1 MPAHVID
8 SAIYGDLFGT
18 AEARRIFSDEHLVEL
33 WLRVEVALA
42 RAEAGEGLIPPEA
55 AEAIAR
61 AARPE
66 AIALEELRRGT
77 AVVGY
82 PILPLVRA
90 LVRACPGGMGE
101 YVHWGA
107 TTQDI
112 MDTALALQLTEIHV
126 IALRDLRLLE
136 DVLLDLATSH
146 RATPMPG
153 RTHGMQALPITFGY
167 KVAVWAA
174 EVRRHVERL
183 EACRGH
189 IAVGQFAG
197 AVGTLASVGPRGLE
211 VQRRFCEAL
220 GLAQPVIAWHT
231 ARDGV
236 AAFACALGLV
246 AATLGKLG
254 QEVALLQ
261 RTEIGEVEEPYVPG
275 KGASSTMPQK
285 RNPILCESLI
295 AIARLARQDVALAL
309 EAMGHDHERATGP
322 WHVEWAC
329 VPRVCVLA
337 AGALRL
343 ALDLTRGLVVHPHRM
358 TRNLELDGGQLLAES
373 VMMRLAPHVGRT
385 RAHDLVYDACME
397 AHARRVP
404 LRDCLLASPPI
415 RQHLDAAAIDAAL
428 DPAGYLG
435 LAEAFVDRVVAQAR
449 AARGQPG

>member
-1 MPAHVID
+1 MAAHVID
-8 SAIYGDLFGT
+8 SAIYGDLFGS
-18 AEARRIFSDEHLVEL
+18 AEVRRVFSDEHLVEL
-33 WLRVEVALA
+33 WLRAEVALA
-42 RAEAGEGLIPPEA
+42 RAEAAVGLIPAAA
-55 AEAIAR
+55 AEAIA
-61 AARPE
+61 ASARPE
-66 AIALEELRRGT
+66 AISMEELRRGT

-90 LVRACPGGMGE
+90 VIKACPDGMGE

-112 MDTALALQLTEIHV
+112 MDTALALQLVEVHEV
-126 IALRDLRLLE
+126 VRRDLRALE
-136 DVLLDLATSH
+136 DVLLDLAARH
-146 RATPMPG
+146 RSTPMAG

-174 EVRRHVERL
+174 EVGRHRERIS
-183 EACRGH
+183 ACRAD

-197 AVGTLASVGPRGLE
+197 AVGTLASVERQGLE
-211 VQRRFCEAL
+211 VQRRFCESL

-246 AATLGKLG
+246 TATLGKLG

-261 RTEIGEVEEPYVPG
+261 RTEIGEVEEPHVPG

-295 AIARLARQDVALAL
+295 AMARITRQDVALAL
-309 EAMGHDHERATGP
+309 DAMGHDHERATGP
-322 WHVEWAC
+322 WHVEWEC
-329 VPRVCVLA
+329 VPELCVLTG
-337 AGALRL
+337 GALRM
-343 ALDLTRGLVVHPHRM
+343 ALDLVTGLVVHPDRM
-358 TRNLELDGGQLLAES
+358 ARNLALDGGQLLAEA

-385 RAHDLVYDACME
+385 SAHDLVYDACME
-397 AHARRVP
+397 AHAQGAP
-404 LRDCLLASPPI
+404 LRDRLLASPRI
-415 RQHLDAAAIDAAL
+415 REHLDEAAIDAAL

-435 LAEAFVDRVVAQAR
+435 LAGEFVDRVLDRAR
-449 AARGQPG
+449 AVRPA

>member
-1 MPAHVID
+1 MCAHVID
-8 SAIYGDLFGT
+8 SLIYGDLFGSG
-18 AEARRIFSDEHLVEL
+18 EVRRMFSDEHLVEL

-42 RAEAGEGLIPPEA
+42 GAEAEVGLIPRRA
-55 AEAIAR
+55 AEAIAA

-66 AIALEELRRGT
+66 AIALEDLRRQT

-90 LVRACPGGMGE
+90 IIRACPGDVGE

-112 MDTALALQLTEIHV
+112 MDTALALQLVEVHGV
-126 IALRDLRLLE
+126 IQRDLGALQA
-136 DVLLDLATSH
+136 VLLDLAARH
-146 RATPMPG
+146 RSTPMAG

-174 EVRRHVERL
+174 EVRRHLERL
-183 EACRGH
+183 EASRRH

-197 AVGTLASVGPRGLE
+197 AVGTLASVGAMGLE
-211 VQRRFCEAL
+211 VQRRLCGAL
-220 GLAQPVIAWHT
+220 GLAEPPIAWHT

-236 AAFACALGLV
+236 AAFACVLGMV

-295 AIARLARQDVALAL
+295 AIARIARQDVALAL
-309 EAMGHDHERATGP
+309 DAMGHDHERATGP
-322 WHVEWAC
+322 WHVEWESI
-329 VPRVCVLA
+329 PELCVLTG
-337 AGALRL
+337 GALRL
-343 ALDLTRGLVVHPHRM
+343 ALGLFRGLVVHPDRM
-358 TRNLELDGGQLLAES
+358 VRNLQLDGGQLLAEA

-385 RAHDLVYDACME
+385 RAHDVVYDACME
-397 AHARRVP
+397 AHAQRVP
-404 LRDCLLASPPI
+404 LRDRLLASAAI
-415 RQHLDAAAIDAAL
+415 RQHLDEASIDAAL
-428 DPAGYLG
+428 DPAAYLG
-435 LAEAFVDRVVAQAR
+435 MAETFVDRVIAQAQ
-449 AARGQPG
+449 AQPAR

>member
-1 MPAHVID
+1 MSAHVID
-8 SAIYGDLFGT
+8 SAIYGDLFGS
-18 AEARRIFSDEHLVEL
+18 AEVRRIFSDEHLVEL

-42 RAEAGEGLIPPEA
+42 RAEAEVGLIPREA
-55 AEAIAR
+55 AEAIAA

-66 AIALEELRRGT
+66 AISLEDLRRQT
-77 AVVGY
+77 AAVGY

-90 LVRACPGGMGE
+90 IIRACPGDAGE

-112 MDTALALQLTEIHV
+112 MDTALALQLVEVHDV
-126 IALRDLRLLE
+126 ARRDLQSLE
-136 DVLLDLATSH
+136 QNLLDLAARH
-146 RATPMPG
+146 RSTPMAG

-174 EVRRHVERL
+174 EVRRHLERL
-183 EACRGH
+183 DGCRPH
-189 IAVGQFAG
+189 LAVGQFAG

-211 VQRRFCEAL
+211 VQRRLCEAL
-220 GLAQPVIAWHT
+220 GLAPPLIAWHT

-236 AAFACALGLV
+236 AAFACVLGML

-261 RTEIGEVEEPYVPG
+261 RTEIGEAEEPYVPG

-295 AIARLARQDVALAL
+295 AIARIARQDVALAL
-309 EAMGHDHERATGP
+309 DAMGHDHERATGP
-322 WHVEWAC
+322 WHVESEC
-329 VPRVCVLA
+329 VPELCVLTC
-337 AGALRL
+337 GALRL
-343 ALDLTRGLVVHPHRM
+343 GIDLFRGLVVHPDRM
-358 TRNLELDGGQLLAES
+358 ARNLELDGGQLLAEA

-397 AHARRVP
+397 AHAGRLP
-404 LRDCLLASPPI
+404 LRDRLLASPQI
-415 RQHLDAAAIDAAL
+415 RQHLDEAEIDTALQPAA
-428 DPAGYLG
+428 YLG
-435 LAEAFVDRVVAQAR
+435 LAEEFVDRVLAHAR
-449 AARGQPG
+449 AARGD

>member
-1 MPAHVID
+1 MPSHVMD
-8 SAIYGDLFGT
+8 SAVYGDLFGS
-18 AEARRIFSDEHLVEL
+18 AEVRRVFSDEHLVEL

-42 RAEAGEGLIPPEA
+42 RSEAAEGLIPHQA
-55 AEAIAR
+55 AEAIAQ

-66 AIALEELRRGT
+66 AVSLEELRRGT

-90 LVRACPGGMGE
+90 IIRACPGEMGE

-112 MDTALALQLTEIHV
+112 MDTALALQLTEVHAIV
-126 IALRDLRLLE
+126 QRDLRLLE
-136 DVLLDLATSH
+136 EALLELAARH
-146 RATPMPG
+146 RATPMAG

-174 EVRRHVERL
+174 EVRRHLQRL
-183 EACRGH
+183 EACRSH

-211 VQRRFCEAL
+211 VQRRLCEAL
-220 GLAQPVIAWHT
+220 GLGQPPIAWHT

-236 AAFACALGLV
+236 AAFACVLGLL

-261 RTEIGEVEEPYVPG
+261 RTEIGEVEEPYAPG

-295 AIARLARQDVALAL
+295 AIARIARQDVALAL
-309 EAMGHDHERATGP
+309 DAMGHDHERATGP

-329 VPRVCVLA
+329 IPELCVLA
-337 AGALRL
+337 AGGLRM
-343 ALDLTRGLVVHPHRM
+343 ALDLTRGLVVHPDRM
-358 TRNLELDGGQLLAES
+358 ARNLELDGGQLLAES

-397 AHARRVP
+397 AHARRAP
-404 LRDCLLASPPI
+404 LRDCLLASAPI

-435 LAEAFVDRVVAQAR
+435 LAGSFVDRVVAQAR
-449 AARGQPG
+449 AAQGR